1 MSGPIQTYLRLL
13 FTEAG
18 KSVSEDILPD
28 LLSFTYDD
36 KETNEADEISLTLK
50 DPTGKWASK
59 WKPDGGE
66 VVRAYIASGTVDG
79 KKGRELFCGKF
90 FVDSLRTSGSPRV
103 FEMRA
108 VSIPM
113 NTPIRR
119 KMVTKAWEKKTLK
132 GIAQEIAAAAKVKL
146 LFDSK
151 EDPSYDRQDQKAES
165 NLKFLSRLCE
175 DAGLSIKVTD
185 SQIVIFDQA
194 FYEKKKPV
202 KTLTL
207 GVSDILS
214 WDFESQQSETYK
226 SCTISYRNPKEKK
239 KGSSGSYV
247 TGDFSDI
254 DKKAV
259 AVASDDDYDI
269 NADPKKKVN
278 PAVMTYTYTYTDP
291 DAEENGQEYQVK
303 KRATSLSEAKRIAK
317 ATLRK
322 LNLRKMTGSLSLVG
336 DTSLVAGVVI
346 NLKGFGSFDGAFI
359 IESASHSVS
368 TSGYVTSLSVRRVN
382 NNY

>member
-1 MSGPIQTYLRLL
+1 MSGPVQTYLRLF

-18 KSVSEDILPD
+18 TSVTQDILPD

-108 VSIPM
+108 VSIPL

-132 GIAQEIAAAAKVKL
+132 GIAQEIATAAKVKL
-146 LFDSK
+146 LFDSQ
-151 EDPSYDRQDQKAES
+151 DNPSYDRQDQKAES
-165 NLKFLSRLCE
+165 NLRFLSRLCE

-202 KTLTL
+202 KTLKL

-226 SCTISYRNPKEKK
+226 TCTVSWRDPKKK
-239 KGSSGSYV
+239 QKGSSGGYNMDLEK
-247 TGDFSDI
+247 GDSG
-254 DKKAV
+254 
-259 AVASDDDYDI
+259 DDPEYDM
-269 NADPKKKVN
+269 DLQKVKKKVN
-278 PAVMTYTYTYTDP
+278 VAVNTYTYTDP
-291 DAEENGQEYQVK
+291 NVEDNGQEYQVK
-303 KRATSLSEAKRIAK
+303 KRAASLDEAKRIAK

-322 LNLRKMTGSLSLVG
+322 LNLRSVTGGLSLVG
-336 DTSLVAGVVI
+336 DTSLVAGVVVE
-346 NLKGFGSFDGAFI
+346 LKGFGSFDGRFY

-368 TSGYVTSLSVRRVN
+368 TSGYVTSIFVRRVN
-382 NNY
+382 SNY

>member
-1 MSGPIQTYLRLL
+1 MSGPLQTYLRLL

-18 KSVSEDILPD
+18 KSVSESILPD

-36 KETNEADEISLTLK
+36 KETNEADEISITLK

-66 VVRAYIASGTVDG
+66 VIRAYIAAGTTE

-146 LFDSK
+146 LFDSQ

-185 SQIVIFDQA
+185 SEIVIFDQA
-194 FYEKKKPV
+194 SYEKKKPV

-226 SCTISYRNPKEKK
+226 SCTISYRNPKAKK

-247 TGDFSDI
+247 TGDFGDI

-259 AVASDDDYDI
+259 ALAADGDYDI
-269 NADPKKKVN
+269 DADPASKKTN
-278 PAVMTYTYTYTDP
+278 PAVMTYTYVDP
-291 DAEENGQEYQVK
+291 DVEDNGQEYQIK
-303 KRATSLSEAKRIAK
+303 KRATSINEAKRIAK

-336 DTSLVAGVVI
+336 DPSLVAGVVI
-346 NLKGFGSFDGAFI
+346 KLKGFGSFDGNFI
-359 IESASHSVS
+359 AESASHSVS

>member
-18 KSVSEDILPD
+18 TSVTQDILPD
-28 LLSFTYDD
+28 LLSFSYDD

-79 KKGRELFCGKF
+79 KKGRELFCGRF

-108 VSIPM
+108 VSIPL

-132 GIAQEIAAAAKVKL
+132 GIAQEIATAAKVKL
-146 LFDSK
+146 LFDSQ
-151 EDPSYDRQDQKAES
+151 DNPSYDRQDQKAES
-165 NLKFLSRLCE
+165 NLRFLSRLCE

-202 KTLTL
+202 KTLKL

-226 SCTISYRNPKEKK
+226 TCTVSWRDPKKK
-239 KGSSGSYV
+239 QKGSSGGYNMDLEK
-247 TGDFSDI
+247 GDGGDGPE
-254 DKKAV
+254 
-259 AVASDDDYDI
+259 YDM
-269 NADPKKKVN
+269 DLQKVKKKVN
-278 PAVMTYTYTYTDP
+278 VAVNTYTYTDP
-291 DAEENGQEYQVK
+291 NVEDNGQEYQVK
-303 KRATSLSEAKRIAK
+303 KRAASLDEAKRIAK

-322 LNLRKMTGSLSLVG
+322 LNLRSVTGSLSLVG
-336 DTSLVAGVVI
+336 DTSLVAGVVVE
-346 NLKGFGSFDGAFI
+346 LKGFGSFDGRFY

-368 TSGYVTSLSVRRVN
+368 TSGYVTSISVRRVN
-382 NNY
+382 SNY

>member
-13 FTEAG
+13 FTEAST
-18 KSVSEDILPD
+18 SVTQDILPD
-28 LLSFTYDD
+28 LLSFSYDD

-66 VVRAYIASGTVDG
+66 IVRAYIATGTVDG
-79 KKGRELFCGKF
+79 KKGCELFCGKF

-108 VSIPM
+108 VSIPL

-132 GIAQEIAAAAKVKL
+132 GIAQEIATAAKVKL
-146 LFDSK
+146 LFDSQ
-151 EDPSYDRQDQKAES
+151 DNPSYDRQDQKAES

-202 KTLTL
+202 KTLKL

-226 SCTISYRNPKEKK
+226 TCTVSWRDPKKK
-239 KGSSGSYV
+239 QKGSSGGYNMDLEK
-247 TGDFSDI
+247 GDGG
-254 DKKAV
+254 
-259 AVASDDDYDI
+259 DDPEYDM
-269 NADPKKKVN
+269 DLQKVKKKVN
-278 PAVMTYTYTYTDP
+278 VAVNTYTYTDP
-291 DAEENGQEYQVK
+291 NVEDNGQEYQVK
-303 KRATSLSEAKRIAK
+303 KRAASLDEAKRIAK

-322 LNLRKMTGSLSLVG
+322 LNLRSVTGSLSLVG
-336 DTSLVAGVVI
+336 DTSLVAGVVVE
-346 NLKGFGSFDGAFI
+346 LKGFGSFDGRFY

-368 TSGYVTSLSVRRVN
+368 TSGYVTSISVRRVN
-382 NNY
+382 SNY

>member
-13 FTEAG
+13 FTEAST
-18 KSVSEDILPD
+18 SVTQDILPD
-28 LLSFTYDD
+28 LLSFSYDD

-66 VVRAYIASGTVDG
+66 IVRAYIATGTVDG

-108 VSIPM
+108 VSIPL

-132 GIAQEIAAAAKVKL
+132 GIAQEIATAAKVKL
-146 LFDSK
+146 LFDSQ
-151 EDPSYDRQDQKAES
+151 DNPSYDRQDQKAES

-202 KTLTL
+202 KTLKL

-226 SCTISYRNPKEKK
+226 TCTVSWRDPKKK
-239 KGSSGSYV
+239 QKGSSGGYNMDLEKV
-247 TGDFSDI
+247 DGGDDPE
-254 DKKAV
+254 
-259 AVASDDDYDI
+259 YDM
-269 NADPKKKVN
+269 DLQKVKKKVN
-278 PAVMTYTYTYTDP
+278 VAVNTYTYTDP
-291 DAEENGQEYQVK
+291 NVEDNGQEYQVK
-303 KRATSLSEAKRIAK
+303 KRAASLDEAKRIAK

-322 LNLRKMTGSLSLVG
+322 LNLRSVTGSLSLVG
-336 DTSLVAGVVI
+336 DTSLVAGVVVE
-346 NLKGFGSFDGAFI
+346 LKGFGSFDGRFY

-368 TSGYVTSLSVRRVN
+368 TSGYVTSISVRRVN
-382 NNY
+382 SNY

>member
-1 MSGPIQTYLRLL
+1 MSGPVQTYLRLF

-18 KSVSEDILPD
+18 TSVTQAILPD
-28 LLSFTYDD
+28 LLSFPYDD
-36 KETNEADEISLTLK
+36 KETNAADDISLTLK
-50 DPTGKWASK
+50 APPGKWARK

-108 VSIPM
+108 VSIPL

-132 GIAQEIAAAAKVKL
+132 GIAQEIATAAKVKR
-146 LFDSK
+146 LFDSQ
-151 EDPSYDRQDQKAES
+151 DNPSYDRQDQKAES
-165 NLKFLSRLCE
+165 NLRFLSRLCE

-202 KTLTL
+202 KTLKL

-226 SCTISYRNPKEKK
+226 TCTVSWRDPKKK
-239 KGSSGSYV
+239 QKGSSGGYNMDLEK
-247 TGDFSDI
+247 GDSG
-254 DKKAV
+254 
-259 AVASDDDYDI
+259 DDPEYDM
-269 NADPKKKVN
+269 DLQKVKKKVN
-278 PAVMTYTYTYTDP
+278 VAVNTYTYTAPNVED
-291 DAEENGQEYQVK
+291 NGQEYQVK
-303 KRATSLSEAKRIAK
+303 KRAASLDEAKRIAK

-322 LNLRKMTGSLSLVG
+322 LNLRSVTGSLSLVG
-336 DTSLVAGVVI
+336 DTSLVAGVVVE
-346 NLKGFGSFDGAFI
+346 LKGFGSFDGRFY

-368 TSGYVTSLSVRRVN
+368 TSGYVTSISVRRVN
-382 NNY
+382 SNY

>member
-18 KSVSEDILPD
+18 TSVTQDILPD
-28 LLSFTYDD
+28 LLSFSYDD

-66 VVRAYIASGTVDG
+66 VVRAYVASGTVDG

-108 VSIPM
+108 VSIPL

-132 GIAQEIAAAAKVKL
+132 GIAQEIATAAKVKL
-146 LFDSK
+146 LFDSQ
-151 EDPSYDRQDQKAES
+151 DNPSYDRQDQKAES
-165 NLKFLSRLCE
+165 NLRFLSRLCE

-202 KTLTL
+202 KTLKL

-226 SCTISYRNPKEKK
+226 TCTVSWRDPKKK
-239 KGSSGSYV
+239 QKGSSGGYNMDLEK
-247 TGDFSDI
+247 GDGG
-254 DKKAV
+254 
-259 AVASDDDYDI
+259 DDPEYDM
-269 NADPKKKVN
+269 DLQKVKKKVN
-278 PAVMTYTYTYTDP
+278 VAVNTYTYTDP
-291 DAEENGQEYQVK
+291 DVEDNGQEYQVK
-303 KRATSLSEAKRIAK
+303 KRAASLDEAKRIAK
-317 ATLRK
+317 TTLRK
-322 LNLRKMTGSLSLVG
+322 LNLRSVTGSLSLVG
-336 DTSLVAGVVI
+336 DTSLVAGVVVE
-346 NLKGFGSFDGAFI
+346 LKGFGSFDGRFY

-368 TSGYVTSLSVRRVN
+368 TSGYVTSISVRRVN
-382 NNY
+382 SNY

>member
-1 MSGPIQTYLRLL
+1 MSGPVQTYLRLF

-18 KSVSEDILPD
+18 TSVTQDILPD

-108 VSIPM
+108 VSIPL

-132 GIAQEIAAAAKVKL
+132 GIAQEIATAAKVKL
-146 LFDSK
+146 LFDSQ
-151 EDPSYDRQDQKAES
+151 DNPSYDRQDQKAES
-165 NLKFLSRLCE
+165 NLRFLSRLCE

-202 KTLTL
+202 KTLKL

-226 SCTISYRNPKEKK
+226 TCTVSWRDPKKK
-239 KGSSGSYV
+239 QKGSSGGYNMDLEK
-247 TGDFSDI
+247 GDSG
-254 DKKAV
+254 
-259 AVASDDDYDI
+259 DDPEYDM
-269 NADPKKKVN
+269 DLQKVKKKVN
-278 PAVMTYTYTYTDP
+278 VAVNTYTYTDP
-291 DAEENGQEYQVK
+291 NVEDNGQEYQVK
-303 KRATSLSEAKRIAK
+303 KRAASLDEAKRIAK

-322 LNLRKMTGSLSLVG
+322 LNLRSVTGSLSLVG
-336 DTSLVAGVVI
+336 DTSLVAGVVVE
-346 NLKGFGSFDGAFI
+346 LKGFGSFDGRFY

-368 TSGYVTSLSVRRVN
+368 TSGYVTSISVRRVN
-382 NNY
+382 SNY

>member
-18 KSVSEDILPD
+18 TSVTQDILPD
-28 LLSFTYDD
+28 LLSFSYDD

-66 VVRAYIASGTVDG
+66 VVRAYLASGTVDG

-108 VSIPM
+108 VSIPL

-132 GIAQEIAAAAKVKL
+132 GIAQEIATAAKVKL
-146 LFDSK
+146 LFDSN
-151 EDPSYDRQDQKAES
+151 ENPSYDRQDQKAES
-165 NLKFLSRLCE
+165 NLRFLSRLCE

-202 KTLTL
+202 KTLKL

-226 SCTISYRNPKEKK
+226 TCTVSWRDPKKK
-239 KGSSGSYV
+239 QKGSSGGYNMDLEKDDG
-247 TGDFSDI
+247 GDDPE
-254 DKKAV
+254 
-259 AVASDDDYDI
+259 YDM
-269 NADPKKKVN
+269 DLQKVKKKVN
-278 PAVMTYTYTYTDP
+278 VAVNTYTYTDP
-291 DAEENGQEYQVK
+291 DVEDNGQEYQVK
-303 KRATSLSEAKRIAK
+303 KRAASLDEAKRIAK

-322 LNLRKMTGSLSLVG
+322 LNLRSITGSLSLVG
-336 DTSLVAGVVI
+336 DTSLVAGVVVE
-346 NLKGFGSFDGAFI
+346 LKGFGSFDGRFY

-368 TSGYVTSLSVRRVN
+368 TSGYVTSISVRRVN
-382 NNY
+382 SNY

>member
-1 MSGPIQTYLRLL
+1 MSGPVQTYLRLF

-18 KSVSEDILPD
+18 TSVTQDILPD

-108 VSIPM
+108 VSIPL
-113 NTPIRR
+113 NTLIRR

-132 GIAQEIAAAAKVKL
+132 GIAQEIATAAKVKL
-146 LFDSK
+146 LFDSQ
-151 EDPSYDRQDQKAES
+151 DNPSYDRQDQKAES
-165 NLKFLSRLCE
+165 NLRFLSRLCE

-202 KTLTL
+202 KTLKL

-226 SCTISYRNPKEKK
+226 TCTVSWRDPKKK
-239 KGSSGSYV
+239 QKGSSGGYNMDLEK
-247 TGDFSDI
+247 GDSG
-254 DKKAV
+254 
-259 AVASDDDYDI
+259 DDPEYDM
-269 NADPKKKVN
+269 DLQKVKKKVN
-278 PAVMTYTYTYTDP
+278 VAVNTYTYTDP
-291 DAEENGQEYQVK
+291 NVEDNGQEYQVK
-303 KRATSLSEAKRIAK
+303 KRAASLDEAKRIAK

-322 LNLRKMTGSLSLVG
+322 LNLRSVTGSLSLVG
-336 DTSLVAGVVI
+336 DTSLVAGVVVE
-346 NLKGFGSFDGAFI
+346 LKGFGSFDGRFY

-368 TSGYVTSLSVRRVN
+368 TSGYVTSISVRRVN
-382 NNY
+382 SNY

>member
-18 KSVSEDILPD
+18 TSVTQDILPD
-28 LLSFTYDD
+28 LLSFSYDD
-36 KETNEADEISLTLK
+36 KETNEADEISITLK

-108 VSIPM
+108 VSVPM

-278 PAVMTYTYTYTDP
+278 PAVMTYTYTDP

-346 NLKGFGSFDGAFI
+346 NLKGFGAFDGAFI

>member
-18 KSVSEDILPD
+18 TSVTQDILPD
-28 LLSFTYDD
+28 LLSFSYDD

-66 VVRAYIASGTVDG
+66 VVRAYVASGTVDG

-108 VSIPM
+108 VSIPL

-132 GIAQEIAAAAKVKL
+132 GIAQEIATAAKVKL
-146 LFDSK
+146 LFDSQ
-151 EDPSYDRQDQKAES
+151 DNPSYDRQDQKAES
-165 NLKFLSRLCE
+165 NLRFLSRLCE
-175 DAGLSIKVTD
+175 DAGLSIMVTD

-202 KTLTL
+202 KTLKL

-226 SCTISYRNPKEKK
+226 TCTVSWRDPKKK
-239 KGSSGSYV
+239 QKGSSGGYNMDLEK
-247 TGDFSDI
+247 GDGG
-254 DKKAV
+254 
-259 AVASDDDYDI
+259 DDPEYDM
-269 NADPKKKVN
+269 DLQKVKKKVN
-278 PAVMTYTYTYTDP
+278 VAVNTYTYTDP
-291 DAEENGQEYQVK
+291 DVEDNGQEYQVK
-303 KRATSLSEAKRIAK
+303 KRAASLDEAKRIAK

-322 LNLRKMTGSLSLVG
+322 LNLRSVTGSLSLVG
-336 DTSLVAGVVI
+336 DTSLVAGVVVE
-346 NLKGFGSFDGAFI
+346 LKGFGSFDGRFY

-368 TSGYVTSLSVRRVN
+368 TSGYVTSISVRRVN
-382 NNY
+382 SNY

>member
-18 KSVSEDILPD
+18 TSVTQDILPD
-28 LLSFTYDD
+28 LLSFSYDD

-66 VVRAYIASGTVDG
+66 VVRAYVASGTVDG

-108 VSIPM
+108 VSIPL

-132 GIAQEIAAAAKVKL
+132 GIAQEIATAAKVKL
-146 LFDSK
+146 LFDSQ
-151 EDPSYDRQDQKAES
+151 DNPSYDRQDQKAES
-165 NLKFLSRLCE
+165 NLRFLSRLCE

-202 KTLTL
+202 KTLKL

-226 SCTISYRNPKEKK
+226 TCTVSWRDPKKK
-239 KGSSGSYV
+239 QKGSSGGYNMDLEK
-247 TGDFSDI
+247 GDGG
-254 DKKAV
+254 
-259 AVASDDDYDI
+259 DDPEYDM
-269 NADPKKKVN
+269 DLQKVKKKVN
-278 PAVMTYTYTYTDP
+278 VAVNTYTYTDP
-291 DAEENGQEYQVK
+291 DVEDNGQEYQVK
-303 KRATSLSEAKRIAK
+303 KRAASLDEAKRIAK

-322 LNLRKMTGSLSLVG
+322 LNLRSVTGSLSLVG
-336 DTSLVAGVVI
+336 DTSLVAGVVVE
-346 NLKGFGSFDGAFI
+346 LKGFGSFDGRFY

-368 TSGYVTSLSVRRVN
+368 TSGYVTSISVRRVN
-382 NNY
+382 SNY

>member
-1 MSGPIQTYLRLL
+1 MSGPVQTYLRLF
-13 FTEAG
+13 FTEVG
-18 KSVSEDILPD
+18 TSVTQDILPD

-108 VSIPM
+108 VSIPL

-132 GIAQEIAAAAKVKL
+132 GIAQEIATAAKVKL
-146 LFDSK
+146 LFDSQ
-151 EDPSYDRQDQKAES
+151 DNPSYDRQDQKAES
-165 NLKFLSRLCE
+165 NLRFLSRLCE

-202 KTLTL
+202 KTLKL

-226 SCTISYRNPKEKK
+226 TCTVSWRDPKKK
-239 KGSSGSYV
+239 QKGSSGGYNMDLEK
-247 TGDFSDI
+247 GDSG
-254 DKKAV
+254 
-259 AVASDDDYDI
+259 DDPEYDM
-269 NADPKKKVN
+269 DLQKVKKKVN
-278 PAVMTYTYTYTDP
+278 VAVNTYTYTDP
-291 DAEENGQEYQVK
+291 NVEDNGQEYQVK
-303 KRATSLSEAKRIAK
+303 KRAASLDEAKRIAK

-322 LNLRKMTGSLSLVG
+322 LNLRSVTGGLSLVG
-336 DTSLVAGVVI
+336 DTSLVAGVVVE
-346 NLKGFGSFDGAFI
+346 LKGFGSFDGRFY

-368 TSGYVTSLSVRRVN
+368 TSGYVTSISVRRVN
-382 NNY
+382 SNY

>member
-1 MSGPIQTYLRLL
+1 MSGPVQTYLRLF

-18 KSVSEDILPD
+18 TSVTQDILPD

-108 VSIPM
+108 VSIPL

-132 GIAQEIAAAAKVKL
+132 GIAQEISTAAKVKL
-146 LFDSK
+146 LFDSQ
-151 EDPSYDRQDQKAES
+151 DNPSYDRQDQKAES
-165 NLKFLSRLCE
+165 NLRFLSRLCE

-202 KTLTL
+202 KTLKL

-226 SCTISYRNPKEKK
+226 TCTVSWRDPKKK
-239 KGSSGSYV
+239 QKGSSGGYNMDLEK
-247 TGDFSDI
+247 GDSG
-254 DKKAV
+254 
-259 AVASDDDYDI
+259 DDPEYDM
-269 NADPKKKVN
+269 DLQKVKKKVN
-278 PAVMTYTYTYTDP
+278 VAVNTYTYTDP
-291 DAEENGQEYQVK
+291 NVEDNGQEYQVK
-303 KRATSLSEAKRIAK
+303 KRAASLDEAKRIAK

-322 LNLRKMTGSLSLVG
+322 LNLRSVTGSLSLVG
-336 DTSLVAGVVI
+336 DTSLVAGVVVE
-346 NLKGFGSFDGAFI
+346 LKGFGSFDGRFY

-368 TSGYVTSLSVRRVN
+368 TSGYVTSISVRRVN
-382 NNY
+382 SNY

>member
-13 FTEAG
+13 VTEAG
-18 KSVSEDILPD
+18 TSVTQDILPD
-28 LLSFTYDD
+28 LLSFSYDD

-79 KKGRELFCGKF
+79 KKGRELFCGRF

-108 VSIPM
+108 VSIPL

-132 GIAQEIAAAAKVKL
+132 GIAQEIATAAKVKL
-146 LFDSK
+146 LFDSQ
-151 EDPSYDRQDQKAES
+151 DNPSYDRQDQKAES
-165 NLKFLSRLCE
+165 NLRFLSRLCE

-202 KTLTL
+202 KTLKL

-226 SCTISYRNPKEKK
+226 TCTVSWRDPKKK
-239 KGSSGSYV
+239 QKGSSGGYNMDLEK
-247 TGDFSDI
+247 GDGG
-254 DKKAV
+254 
-259 AVASDDDYDI
+259 DDPEYDM
-269 NADPKKKVN
+269 DLQKVKKKVN
-278 PAVMTYTYTYTDP
+278 VAVNTYTYTDP
-291 DAEENGQEYQVK
+291 NVEDNGQEYQVK
-303 KRATSLSEAKRIAK
+303 KRAASLDEAKRIAK

-322 LNLRKMTGSLSLVG
+322 LNLRSVTGSLSLVG
-336 DTSLVAGVVI
+336 DTSLVAGVVVE
-346 NLKGFGSFDGAFI
+346 LKGFGSFDGRFY

-368 TSGYVTSLSVRRVN
+368 TSGYVTSISVRRVN
-382 NNY
+382 SNY

>member
-1 MSGPIQTYLRLL
+1 MSGPVQTYLRLF

-18 KSVSEDILPD
+18 TSVTQDILPD

-108 VSIPM
+108 VSIPL

-132 GIAQEIAAAAKVKL
+132 GIAQEVATAAKVKL
-146 LFDSK
+146 LFDSQ
-151 EDPSYDRQDQKAES
+151 DNPSYDRQDQKAES
-165 NLKFLSRLCE
+165 NLRFLSRLCE

-202 KTLTL
+202 KTLKL

-226 SCTISYRNPKEKK
+226 TCTVSWRDPKKK
-239 KGSSGSYV
+239 QKGSSGGYNMDLEK
-247 TGDFSDI
+247 GDSG
-254 DKKAV
+254 
-259 AVASDDDYDI
+259 DDPEYDM
-269 NADPKKKVN
+269 DLQKVKKKVN
-278 PAVMTYTYTYTDP
+278 VAVNTYTYTDP
-291 DAEENGQEYQVK
+291 SVEDNGQEYQVK
-303 KRATSLSEAKRIAK
+303 KRAASLDEAKRIAK

-322 LNLRKMTGSLSLVG
+322 LNLRSVTGSLSLVG
-336 DTSLVAGVVI
+336 DTSLVAGVVVE
-346 NLKGFGSFDGAFI
+346 LKGFGSFDGRFY

-368 TSGYVTSLSVRRVN
+368 TSGYVTSISVRRVN
-382 NNY
+382 SNY

>member
-18 KSVSEDILPD
+18 TSVTQDILPD
-28 LLSFTYDD
+28 LLSFSYDD

-66 VVRAYIASGTVDG
+66 VVRAYVASGTVDG

-108 VSIPM
+108 VSIPL

-132 GIAQEIAAAAKVKL
+132 GIAQEIATAAKVKL
-146 LFDSK
+146 LFDSQ
-151 EDPSYDRQDQKAES
+151 DNPSYDRQDQKAES

-202 KTLTL
+202 KTLKL

-226 SCTISYRNPKEKK
+226 TCTVSWRDPKKK
-239 KGSSGSYV
+239 QKGSSGGYNMDLEK
-247 TGDFSDI
+247 GDGG
-254 DKKAV
+254 
-259 AVASDDDYDI
+259 DDPEYDM
-269 NADPKKKVN
+269 DLQKVKKKVN
-278 PAVMTYTYTYTDP
+278 VAVNTYTYTDP
-291 DAEENGQEYQVK
+291 DVEDNGQEYQVK
-303 KRATSLSEAKRIAK
+303 KRAASLDEAKRIAK

-322 LNLRKMTGSLSLVG
+322 LNLRSVTGSLSLVG
-336 DTSLVAGVVI
+336 DTSLVAGVVVE
-346 NLKGFGSFDGAFI
+346 LKGFGSFDGRFY

-368 TSGYVTSLSVRRVN
+368 TSGYVTSISVRRVN
-382 NNY
+382 SNY

>member
-18 KSVSEDILPD
+18 TSVTQDILPD
-28 LLSFTYDD
+28 LLSFSYDD

-79 KKGRELFCGKF
+79 KKGRELFCGRF

-108 VSIPM
+108 VSIPL

-132 GIAQEIAAAAKVKL
+132 GIAQEIATAAKVKL
-146 LFDSK
+146 LFDSQ
-151 EDPSYDRQDQKAES
+151 DNPSYDRQDQKAES
-165 NLKFLSRLCE
+165 NLRFLSRLCE

-202 KTLTL
+202 KTLKL

-226 SCTISYRNPKEKK
+226 TCTVSWRDPKKK
-239 KGSSGSYV
+239 QKGSSGGYNMDLEK
-247 TGDFSDI
+247 GDGG
-254 DKKAV
+254 
-259 AVASDDDYDI
+259 DDPEYDM
-269 NADPKKKVN
+269 DLQKVKKKVN
-278 PAVMTYTYTYTDP
+278 VAVNTYTYTDP
-291 DAEENGQEYQVK
+291 NVEDNGQEYQVK
-303 KRATSLSEAKRIAK
+303 KRAASLDEAKRIAK

-322 LNLRKMTGSLSLVG
+322 LNLRSVTGSLSLVG
-336 DTSLVAGVVI
+336 DTSLVAGVVVE
-346 NLKGFGSFDGAFI
+346 LKGFGSFDGRFY

-368 TSGYVTSLSVRRVN
+368 TSGYVTSISVRRVN
-382 NNY
+382 SNY

>member
-1 MSGPIQTYLRLL
+1 MSGPIQTNLRLL

-36 KETNEADEISLTLK
+36 KETNEADEISITLK

-66 VVRAYIASGTVDG
+66 VVRAYIGSGTVDG
-79 KKGRELFCGKF
+79 KKERELFCGKF

-108 VSIPM
+108 VSVPM

-151 EDPSYDRQDQKAES
+151 ENPSYDRQDQKAES

-226 SCTISYRNPKEKK
+226 SCTISYRNLKEKK
-239 KGSSGSYV
+239 KSSAGGYTSNEY
-247 TGDFSDI
+247 DI
-254 DKKAV
+254 DAVPEKK
-259 AVASDDDYDI
+259 
-269 NADPKKKVN
+269 N
-278 PAVMTYTYTYTDP
+278 PAVMTYTYVDP
-291 DAEENGQEYQVK
+291 NADDNGQEYQVK
-303 KRATSLSEAKRIAK
+303 KRATSISEAKRIAK

>member
-13 FTEAG
+13 FTEAS

-36 KETNEADEISLTLK
+36 KETNEADEISITLK

-119 KMVTKAWEKKTLK
+119 KMITKAWEKKTLK

-151 EDPSYDRQDQKAES
+151 ENPSYDRQDQKAES

-194 FYEKKKPV
+194 SYEKKKVHLGSPWNAA
-202 KTLTL
+202 LT
-207 GVSDILS
+207 
-214 WDFESQQSETYK
+214 F
-226 SCTISYRNPKEKK
+226 KK
-239 KGSSGSYV
+239 KSGRLPPRKKSSAHSKFQADSSY
-247 TGDFSDI
+247 
-254 DKKAV
+254 
-259 AVASDDDYDI
+259 
-269 NADPKKKVN
+269 
-278 PAVMTYTYTYTDP
+278 
-291 DAEENGQEYQVK
+291 
-303 KRATSLSEAKRIAK
+303 
-317 ATLRK
+317 
-322 LNLRKMTGSLSLVG
+322 
-336 DTSLVAGVVI
+336 
-346 NLKGFGSFDGAFI
+346 
-359 IESASHSVS
+359 
-368 TSGYVTSLSVRRVN
+368 
-382 NNY
+382 

>member
-1 MSGPIQTYLRLL
+1 MSGPLQTYLRLL

-18 KSVSEDILPD
+18 KSVTEDILPD
-28 LLSFTYDD
+28 LLSFSYDD
-36 KETNEADEISLTLK
+36 KETNEADEISITLK

-66 VVRAYIASGTVDG
+66 VIRAYIAAGTTDG
-79 KKGRELFCGKF
+79 KKGPELFCGKF
-90 FVDSLRTSGSPRV
+90 FVDSLRTSGAPRV

-132 GIAQEIAAAAKVKL
+132 GIAQEIATYAKVKL
-146 LFDSK
+146 LYDSQ
-151 EDPSYDRQDQKAES
+151 ENPSYDRQDQKAES
-165 NLKFLSRLCE
+165 NLAFLSRLCR

-185 SQIVIFDQA
+185 DMIVIFDQA
-194 FYEKKKPV
+194 SYEKKAPV
-202 KTLTL
+202 KTLAL

-226 SCTISYRNPKEKK
+226 RCTISYRNPKEKK
-239 KGSSGSYV
+239 KASAGGYPSDEY
-247 TGDFSDI
+247 DI
-254 DKKAV
+254 DAV
-259 AVASDDDYDI
+259 
-269 NADPKKKVN
+269 PEKQN
-278 PAVMTYTYTYTDP
+278 PAVMTYSYVDP
-291 DAEENGQEYQVK
+291 NADDDGQEYQVK
-303 KRATSLSEAKRIAK
+303 KRATSIDEAKRIAK

-336 DTSLVAGVVI
+336 DPSLVAGVVI
-346 NLKGFGSFDGAFI
+346 NLKGFGSFDGNFI
-359 IESASHSVS
+359 IESASHTVG
-368 TSGYVTSLSVRRVN
+368 TSGYTTAISVRRVN
-382 NNY
+382 DNY

>member
-18 KSVSEDILPD
+18 TSVTQDILPD
-28 LLSFTYDD
+28 LLSFSYDD

-108 VSIPM
+108 VSIPL

-132 GIAQEIAAAAKVKL
+132 GIAQEIATAAKVKL
-146 LFDSK
+146 LFDSQ
-151 EDPSYDRQDQKAES
+151 DTPSYDRQDQKAES
-165 NLKFLSRLCE
+165 NLRFLSRLCE

-194 FYEKKKPV
+194 FYEKKKPA
-202 KTLTL
+202 KTLQL

-226 SCTISYRNPKEKK
+226 TCTVSWRDPKKK
-239 KGSSGSYV
+239 QKGSSGGYNMDLEK
-247 TGDFSDI
+247 GDGGDEPE
-254 DKKAV
+254 
-259 AVASDDDYDI
+259 YDM
-269 NADPKKKVN
+269 DLQKVKKKVN
-278 PAVMTYTYTYTDP
+278 VAVNTYTYTDP
-291 DAEENGQEYQVK
+291 DVEDNGQEYQIK
-303 KRATSLSEAKRIAK
+303 KRAASLDEAKRIAK

-322 LNLRKMTGSLSLVG
+322 LNLRSVTGSLSLVG
-336 DTSLVAGVVI
+336 DTSLVAGVVVE
-346 NLKGFGSFDGAFI
+346 LKGFGSFDGRFY

-368 TSGYVTSLSVRRVN
+368 TSGYVTSISVRRVN
-382 NNY
+382 SNY

>member
-18 KSVSEDILPD
+18 TSVTQDILPD
-28 LLSFTYDD
+28 LLSFSYDD

-108 VSIPM
+108 VSIPL

-132 GIAQEIAAAAKVKL
+132 GIAQEIATAAKVKL
-146 LFDSK
+146 LFDSQ
-151 EDPSYDRQDQKAES
+151 DNPSYDRQDQKAES
-165 NLKFLSRLCE
+165 NLRFLSRLCE

-202 KTLTL
+202 KTLKL

-226 SCTISYRNPKEKK
+226 TCTVSWRDPKKK
-239 KGSSGSYV
+239 QKGSSGGYNMDLEK
-247 TGDFSDI
+247 GDGG
-254 DKKAV
+254 
-259 AVASDDDYDI
+259 DDPEYDM
-269 NADPKKKVN
+269 DLQKVKKKVN
-278 PAVMTYTYTYTDP
+278 VAVNTYTYTDP
-291 DAEENGQEYQVK
+291 DVEDNGQEYQVK
-303 KRATSLSEAKRIAK
+303 KRAASLDEAKRIAK

-322 LNLRKMTGSLSLVG
+322 LNLRSVTGSLSLVG
-336 DTSLVAGVVI
+336 DTSLVAGVVVE
-346 NLKGFGSFDGAFI
+346 LQGFGSFDGRFY

-368 TSGYVTSLSVRRVN
+368 TSGYVTSISVRRVN
-382 NNY
+382 SNY

>member
-1 MSGPIQTYLRLL
+1 MSGPVQTYLRLF

-18 KSVSEDILPD
+18 TSVTQDILPD

-108 VSIPM
+108 VSIPL

-132 GIAQEIAAAAKVKL
+132 GIAQEIATAAKVKL
-146 LFDSK
+146 LFDSQ
-151 EDPSYDRQDQKAES
+151 DNPSYDRQDQKAES
-165 NLKFLSRLCE
+165 NLRFLSRLCE

-202 KTLTL
+202 KTLKL

-226 SCTISYRNPKEKK
+226 TCTVSWRDPKKK
-239 KGSSGSYV
+239 QKGSSGGYNMDLEK
-247 TGDFSDI
+247 GDSG
-254 DKKAV
+254 
-259 AVASDDDYDI
+259 DDPEYDM
-269 NADPKKKVN
+269 DLQKVKKKVN
-278 PAVMTYTYTYTDP
+278 VAVNTYTYTDP
-291 DAEENGQEYQVK
+291 NVEDNGQEYQVK
-303 KRATSLSEAKRIAK
+303 KRAASLDEAKRIAK

-322 LNLRKMTGSLSLVG
+322 LNLRSVTGSLSLVG
-336 DTSLVAGVVI
+336 NTSLVAGVVVE
-346 NLKGFGSFDGAFI
+346 LKGFGSFDGRFY

-368 TSGYVTSLSVRRVN
+368 TSGYVTSISVRRVN
-382 NNY
+382 SNY

>member
-18 KSVSEDILPD
+18 TSVTQDILPD
-28 LLSFTYDD
+28 LLSFSYDD

-66 VVRAYIASGTVDG
+66 IVRAYIATGTVDG

-108 VSIPM
+108 VSIPL

-132 GIAQEIAAAAKVKL
+132 GIAQEIATAAKVKL
-146 LFDSK
+146 LFDSQ
-151 EDPSYDRQDQKAES
+151 DNPSYDRQDQKAES

-202 KTLTL
+202 KTLKL

-226 SCTISYRNPKEKK
+226 TCTVSWRDPKKK
-239 KGSSGSYV
+239 QKGSSGGYNMDLEK
-247 TGDFSDI
+247 GDGG
-254 DKKAV
+254 
-259 AVASDDDYDI
+259 DDPEYDM
-269 NADPKKKVN
+269 DLQKVKKKVN
-278 PAVMTYTYTYTDP
+278 VAVNTYTYTDP
-291 DAEENGQEYQVK
+291 NVEDNGQEYQVK
-303 KRATSLSEAKRIAK
+303 KRAASLDEAKRIAK

-322 LNLRKMTGSLSLVG
+322 LNLRSVTGSLSLVG
-336 DTSLVAGVVI
+336 DTSLVAGVVVE
-346 NLKGFGSFDGAFI
+346 LKGFGSFDGRFY

-368 TSGYVTSLSVRRVN
+368 TSGYVTSISVRRVN
-382 NNY
+382 SNY

>member
-18 KSVSEDILPD
+18 KSVSENILPD

-278 PAVMTYTYTYTDP
+278 PAVMTYTYTDP

-359 IESASHSVS
+359 IESASHRAS

>member
-18 KSVSEDILPD
+18 TSVTQDILPD
-28 LLSFTYDD
+28 LLSFSYDD

-108 VSIPM
+108 VSIPL

-132 GIAQEIAAAAKVKL
+132 GIAQEIATAAKVKL
-146 LFDSK
+146 LFDSQ
-151 EDPSYDRQDQKAES
+151 DNPSYDRQDQKAES
-165 NLKFLSRLCE
+165 NLRFLSRLCE

-194 FYEKKKPV
+194 FYEKKKPA
-202 KTLTL
+202 KTLQL

-226 SCTISYRNPKEKK
+226 TCTVSWRDPKKK
-239 KGSSGSYV
+239 QKGSSGGYNMDLEK
-247 TGDFSDI
+247 GDGGDEPE
-254 DKKAV
+254 
-259 AVASDDDYDI
+259 YDM
-269 NADPKKKVN
+269 DLQKVKKKVN
-278 PAVMTYTYTYTDP
+278 VAVNTYTYTDP
-291 DAEENGQEYQVK
+291 DVEDNGQEYQIK
-303 KRATSLSEAKRIAK
+303 KRAASLDEAKRIAK

-322 LNLRKMTGSLSLVG
+322 LNLRSVTGSLSLVG
-336 DTSLVAGVVI
+336 DTSLVAGVVVE
-346 NLKGFGSFDGAFI
+346 LKGFGSFDGRFY

-368 TSGYVTSLSVRRVN
+368 TSGYVTSISVRRVN
-382 NNY
+382 SNY

>member
-1 MSGPIQTYLRLL
+1 MSGPVQTYLRLF

-18 KSVSEDILPD
+18 TSVTQDILPD

-108 VSIPM
+108 VSIPL

-132 GIAQEIAAAAKVKL
+132 GIAQEIATAAKVKL
-146 LFDSK
+146 LFDSQ
-151 EDPSYDRQDQKAES
+151 DNPSYDRQDQKAES
-165 NLKFLSRLCE
+165 NLRFLSRLCE

-202 KTLTL
+202 KTLKL

-214 WDFESQQSETYK
+214 WDCESQQSETYK
-226 SCTISYRNPKEKK
+226 TCTVSWRDPKKK
-239 KGSSGSYV
+239 QKGSSGGYNMDLEK
-247 TGDFSDI
+247 GDSG
-254 DKKAV
+254 
-259 AVASDDDYDI
+259 DDPEYDM
-269 NADPKKKVN
+269 DLQKVKKKVN
-278 PAVMTYTYTYTDP
+278 VAVNTYTYTDP
-291 DAEENGQEYQVK
+291 NVEDNGQEYQVK
-303 KRATSLSEAKRIAK
+303 KRAASLDEAKRIAK

-322 LNLRKMTGSLSLVG
+322 LNLRSVTGSLSLVG
-336 DTSLVAGVVI
+336 DTSLVAGVVVE
-346 NLKGFGSFDGAFI
+346 LKGFGSFDGRFY

-368 TSGYVTSLSVRRVN
+368 TSGYVTSISVRRVN
-382 NNY
+382 SNY

>member
-18 KSVSEDILPD
+18 TSVTQDILPD
-28 LLSFTYDD
+28 LLSFSYDD

-66 VVRAYIASGTVDG
+66 VVRAYVASGTVDG

-108 VSIPM
+108 VSIPL

-132 GIAQEIAAAAKVKL
+132 GIAQEIATAAKVKL
-146 LFDSK
+146 LFDSQ
-151 EDPSYDRQDQKAES
+151 DNPSYDRQDQKAES

-202 KTLTL
+202 KTLKL

-226 SCTISYRNPKEKK
+226 TCTVSWRDPKKK
-239 KGSSGSYV
+239 QKGSSGGYNMDLEK
-247 TGDFSDI
+247 GDGG
-254 DKKAV
+254 
-259 AVASDDDYDI
+259 DDPEYDM
-269 NADPKKKVN
+269 DLQKVKKKVN
-278 PAVMTYTYTYTDP
+278 VAVNTYTYTDP
-291 DAEENGQEYQVK
+291 NVEDNGQEYQVK
-303 KRATSLSEAKRIAK
+303 KRAASLDEAKRIAK

-322 LNLRKMTGSLSLVG
+322 LNLRSVTGSLSLVG
-336 DTSLVAGVVI
+336 DTSLVAGVVVE
-346 NLKGFGSFDGAFI
+346 LKGFGSFDGRFY

-368 TSGYVTSLSVRRVN
+368 TSGYVTSISVRRVN
-382 NNY
+382 SNY

>member
-18 KSVSEDILPD
+18 TSVTQDILPD
-28 LLSFTYDD
+28 LLSFSYDD

-79 KKGRELFCGKF
+79 KKGTELFCGKF

-132 GIAQEIAAAAKVKL
+132 GIAQEIAASAKVKL

-151 EDPSYDRQDQKAES
+151 ENPSYDRQDQKAES

-194 FYEKKKPV
+194 FYEKKEPV

-226 SCTISYRNPKEKK
+226 SCTVSYRNPKAKT

-247 TGDFSDI
+247 TGDFGDI
-254 DKKAV
+254 DAKAV
-259 AVASDDDYDI
+259 VLASDDDYDI
-269 NADPKKKVN
+269 NADPQKKVN
-278 PAVMTYTYTYTDP
+278 PAVMTYTYVDP
-291 DAEENGQEYQVK
+291 DVEDNGQEYQVK
-303 KRATSLSEAKRIAK
+303 KRATSISEAQRIAK

-336 DTSLVAGVVI
+336 DTSLVAGVVVE
-346 NLKGFGSFDGAFI
+346 LKGFGSFDGRFY

-368 TSGYVTSLSVRRVN
+368 TSGYVTSISVRRVN
-382 NNY
+382 SNY

>member
-1 MSGPIQTYLRLL
+1 MSGPVQTYLRLF

-18 KSVSEDILPD
+18 TSVTQDILPD

-108 VSIPM
+108 VSIPL

-132 GIAQEIAAAAKVKL
+132 GIAQEVATAAKVKL
-146 LFDSK
+146 LFDSQ
-151 EDPSYDRQDQKAES
+151 DNPSYDRQDQKAES
-165 NLKFLSRLCE
+165 NLRFLSRLCE

-202 KTLTL
+202 KTLKL

-226 SCTISYRNPKEKK
+226 TCTVSWRDPKKK
-239 KGSSGSYV
+239 QKGSSGGYNMDLEK
-247 TGDFSDI
+247 GDSG
-254 DKKAV
+254 
-259 AVASDDDYDI
+259 DDPEYDM
-269 NADPKKKVN
+269 DLQKVKKKVN
-278 PAVMTYTYTYTDP
+278 VAVNTYTYTDP
-291 DAEENGQEYQVK
+291 NVEDNGQEYQVK
-303 KRATSLSEAKRIAK
+303 KRAASLDEAKRIAK

-322 LNLRKMTGSLSLVG
+322 LNLRSVTGSLSLVG
-336 DTSLVAGVVI
+336 DTSLVAGVVVE
-346 NLKGFGSFDGAFI
+346 LKGFGSFDGRFY

-368 TSGYVTSLSVRRVN
+368 TSGYVTSISVRRVN
-382 NNY
+382 SNY

>member
-1 MSGPIQTYLRLL
+1 MSGPVQTYLRLF

-18 KSVSEDILPD
+18 TSVTQDILPD

-108 VSIPM
+108 VSIPL

-132 GIAQEIAAAAKVKL
+132 GIAQEIATAAKVKL
-146 LFDSK
+146 LFDSQ
-151 EDPSYDRQDQKAES
+151 DNPSYDRQDQKAES
-165 NLKFLSRLCE
+165 NLRFLSRLCE

-202 KTLTL
+202 KTLKL

-226 SCTISYRNPKEKK
+226 TCTVSWRDPKKK
-239 KGSSGSYV
+239 QKGSSGGYNMDLEK
-247 TGDFSDI
+247 GDSG
-254 DKKAV
+254 
-259 AVASDDDYDI
+259 DDPEYDM
-269 NADPKKKVN
+269 DLQKVKKKVN
-278 PAVMTYTYTYTDP
+278 VAVNTYTYTDP
-291 DAEENGQEYQVK
+291 NVEDNGQEYQVK
-303 KRATSLSEAKRIAK
+303 KRAASLDEAKRIAK

-322 LNLRKMTGSLSLVG
+322 LNLRSVTGGLSLVG
-336 DTSLVAGVVI
+336 DTSLVAGVVVE
-346 NLKGFGSFDGAFI
+346 LKGFGSFDGRFY

-368 TSGYVTSLSVRRVN
+368 TSGYVTSISVRRVN
-382 NNY
+382 SNY

>member
-18 KSVSEDILPD
+18 TSVTQDILPD
-28 LLSFTYDD
+28 LLSFSYDD

-66 VVRAYIASGTVDG
+66 VVRAYVASGTVDG

-108 VSIPM
+108 VSIPL

-132 GIAQEIAAAAKVKL
+132 GIAQEIATAAKVKL
-146 LFDSK
+146 LFDSQ
-151 EDPSYDRQDQKAES
+151 DNPSYGRQDQKAES
-165 NLKFLSRLCE
+165 NLRFLSRLCE

-202 KTLTL
+202 KTLKL

-226 SCTISYRNPKEKK
+226 TCTVSWRDPKKK
-239 KGSSGSYV
+239 QKGSSGGYNMDLEK
-247 TGDFSDI
+247 GDGG
-254 DKKAV
+254 
-259 AVASDDDYDI
+259 DDPEYDM
-269 NADPKKKVN
+269 DLQKVKKKVN
-278 PAVMTYTYTYTDP
+278 VAVNTYTYTDP
-291 DAEENGQEYQVK
+291 DVEDNGQEYQVK
-303 KRATSLSEAKRIAK
+303 KRAASLDEAKRIAK

-322 LNLRKMTGSLSLVG
+322 LNLRSVTGSLSLVG
-336 DTSLVAGVVI
+336 DTSLVAGVVVE
-346 NLKGFGSFDGAFI
+346 LKGFGSFDGRFY

-368 TSGYVTSLSVRRVN
+368 TSGYVTSISVRRVN
-382 NNY
+382 SNY

>member
-18 KSVSEDILPD
+18 TSVTQDILPD
-28 LLSFTYDD
+28 LLSFSYDD

-108 VSIPM
+108 VSIPL

-132 GIAQEIAAAAKVKL
+132 GIAQEIATAAKVKL
-146 LFDSK
+146 LFDSQ
-151 EDPSYDRQDQKAES
+151 DNPSYDRQDQKAES
-165 NLKFLSRLCE
+165 NLRFLSRLCE

-194 FYEKKKPV
+194 FYEKKKPA
-202 KTLTL
+202 KTLQL

-226 SCTISYRNPKEKK
+226 TCTVSWRDPKKK
-239 KGSSGSYV
+239 QKGSSGGYNMDLEK
-247 TGDFSDI
+247 GDGGDEPE
-254 DKKAV
+254 
-259 AVASDDDYDI
+259 YDM
-269 NADPKKKVN
+269 DLQKVKKKVN
-278 PAVMTYTYTYTDP
+278 VAVNTYTYTDP
-291 DAEENGQEYQVK
+291 DVEDNGQEYQIK
-303 KRATSLSEAKRIAK
+303 KRVASLDEAKRIAK

-322 LNLRKMTGSLSLVG
+322 LNLRSVTGSLSLVG
-336 DTSLVAGVVI
+336 DTSLVAGVVVE
-346 NLKGFGSFDGAFI
+346 LKGFGSFDGRFY

-368 TSGYVTSLSVRRVN
+368 TSGYVTSISVRRVN
-382 NNY
+382 SNY

>member
-1 MSGPIQTYLRLL
+1 MSGPVQTYLRLF

-18 KSVSEDILPD
+18 TSVTQDILPD

-90 FVDSLRTSGSPRV
+90 FVDSLQTSGSPRV

-108 VSIPM
+108 VSIPL

-132 GIAQEIAAAAKVKL
+132 GIAQEVATAAKVKL
-146 LFDSK
+146 LFDSQ
-151 EDPSYDRQDQKAES
+151 DNPSYDRQDQKAES
-165 NLKFLSRLCE
+165 NLRFLSRLCE

-202 KTLTL
+202 KTLKL

-226 SCTISYRNPKEKK
+226 TCTVSWRDPKKK
-239 KGSSGSYV
+239 QKGSSGGYNMDLEK
-247 TGDFSDI
+247 GDSG
-254 DKKAV
+254 
-259 AVASDDDYDI
+259 DDPEYDM
-269 NADPKKKVN
+269 DLQKVKKKVN
-278 PAVMTYTYTYTDP
+278 VAVNTYTYTDP
-291 DAEENGQEYQVK
+291 NVEDNGQEYQVK
-303 KRATSLSEAKRIAK
+303 KRAASLDEAKRIAK

-322 LNLRKMTGSLSLVG
+322 LNLRSVTGSLSLVG
-336 DTSLVAGVVI
+336 DTSLVAGVVVE
-346 NLKGFGSFDGAFI
+346 LKGFGSFDGRFY

-368 TSGYVTSLSVRRVN
+368 TSGYVTSISVRRVN
-382 NNY
+382 SNY